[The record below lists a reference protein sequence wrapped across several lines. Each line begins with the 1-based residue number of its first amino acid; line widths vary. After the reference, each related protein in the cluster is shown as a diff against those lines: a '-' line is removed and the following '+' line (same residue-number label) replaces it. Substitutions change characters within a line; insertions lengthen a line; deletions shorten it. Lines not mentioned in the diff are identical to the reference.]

1 MLIAIGFS
9 VFIVSFVCVLVVYPV
24 SREVNGIYCYISIIG
39 MKKILL
45 LLGLLLCVACSTV
58 RYIEVPTT
66 VRDTVRIVDIQH
78 DSVYVSEGYKE
89 IVRNDTVYVDRV
101 KYEYKYK
108 MLVDTL
114 YKVQIDS
121 VAYPV
126 EVPVDVPY
134 VPKPVKWLAW
144 VGVAAVVLVVLWIVI
159 KFIKL

>member
-1 MLIAIGFS
+1 
-9 VFIVSFVCVLVVYPV
+9 
-24 SREVNGIYCYISIIG
+24 

-89 IVRNDTVYVDRV
+89 IVRNDTVFIDKV

-134 VPKPVKWLAW
+134 VPKVVKVFAW
-144 VGVAAVVLVVLWIVI
+144 IGGGALLLIILWIVI